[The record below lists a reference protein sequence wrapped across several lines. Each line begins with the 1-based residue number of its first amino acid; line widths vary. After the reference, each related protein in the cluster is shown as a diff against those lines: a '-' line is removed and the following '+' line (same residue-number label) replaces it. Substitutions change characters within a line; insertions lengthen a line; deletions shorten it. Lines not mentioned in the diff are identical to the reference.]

1 MNHVVPWAVVFAVA
15 VGIVAVIVA
24 AVMDRLRK

>member
-1 MNHVVPWAVVFAVA
+1 MTHVVPWAVVFAVA
-15 VGIVAVIVA
+15 VSVVAVIVA